1 MQYQWYP
8 GHMVKAKRLIKE
20 NLKLVD
26 LVLELVD
33 GRIPLSSRN
42 PDIDEIVGQKPRIIL
57 LSKSDL
63 ADKEQTIKWSRYF
76 TKSNFKC
83 VEVDLIKGTGLKK
96 VLSLA
101 KEIGAQKHQSQLL
114 RGRINRPTRMM
125 ILGIPN
131 VGKSTLINKLANRS
145 VAQTGDK
152 PGVTKQKQWIKTQNN
167 LEMMDT
173 PGVLWP
179 KFDDEFV
186 GFKLAVT
193 GAIRD
198 EIVNIEDM
206 AYRLISFLME
216 NYPGLLENRYQV
228 PEQGTSDEYL
238 VELSRKRGFLQQ
250 GSTVDHMKG
259 AEVLIR
265 EFRQGKLG
273 RITLDM
279 PQE

>member
-8 GHMVKAKRLIKE
+8 GHMVKAKRVIKE

-42 PDIDEIVGQKPRIIL
+42 PDIDEIVGEKPRILL
-57 LSKSDL
+57 LSKHDL
-63 ADKEQTIKWSRYF
+63 ADKERTEIW
-76 TKSNFKC
+76 TKHFINDGHKC

-96 VLSLA
+96 VLALA
-101 KEIGAQKHQSQLL
+101 KEIGAKRHQSQLL

-131 VGKSTLINKLANRS
+131 VGKSTLINKLANKS

-152 PGVTKQKQWIKTQNN
+152 PGVTKQKQWIRTQNN

-179 KFDDEFV
+179 KFDDDFV

-193 GAIRD
+193 GAIKD

-206 AYRLISFLME
+206 AYRLIDFLQV
-216 NYPGLLENRYQV
+216 NYPGSLEKRYQV
-228 PEQGTSDEYL
+228 VENQTPQDYL
-238 VELSRKRGFLQQ
+238 VKLSEKRGFLQQ
-250 GSTVDHMKG
+250 GSSVDYMKG

-265 EFRQGKLG
+265 EFRQGKIG
-273 RITLDM
+273 KITLDM
-279 PQE
+279 PK

>member
-26 LVLELVD
+26 LVLELLD
-33 GRIPLSSRN
+33 ARIPLSSRN

-57 LSKSDL
+57 LSKCDL
-63 ADKEQTIKWSRYF
+63 ADKEKTNLWINYF
-76 TKSNFKC
+76 TKNNIKC

-101 KEIGAQKHQSQLL
+101 KEIGAQKHQNQLL
-114 RGRINRPTRMM
+114 KGRINRPTRMM

-152 PGVTKQKQWIKTQNN
+152 PGVTKNKQWIKTGNN

-179 KFDDEFV
+179 KFDDEMV

-193 GAIRD
+193 GAIKD
-198 EIVNIEDM
+198 EIVNVEDM
-206 AYRLISFLME
+206 AYRLIQFLMD
-216 NYPGLLENRYQV
+216 NYPGLLSKRYGV
-228 PEQGTSDEYL
+228 PENTSAPEYL
-238 VELSRKRGFLQQ
+238 IALSEKRGFLKQ
-250 GSTVDHMKG
+250 GNTVDYMKG
-259 AEVLIR
+259 AEVLVR

-273 RITLDM
+273 RITLDLL
-279 PQE
+279 

>member
-8 GHMVKAKRLIKE
+8 GHMVKAKRVIKE

-26 LVLELVD
+26 VVLELLD

-42 PDIDEIVGQKPRIIL
+42 PDIDEIVNNKPRIIL

-63 ADKEQTIKWSRYF
+63 ADKARTAKWIKYF
-76 TKSNFKC
+76 TTKGHTC

-96 VLSLA
+96 VLSEA
-101 KEIGAQKHQSQLL
+101 KEIGSQKHKSQLL
-114 RGRINRPTRMM
+114 RGRVNRPTRMM

-152 PGVTKQKQWIKTQNN
+152 PGVTKQKQWIKTHNN

-179 KFDDEFV
+179 KFEDERV

-193 GAIRD
+193 GAIKD
-198 EIVNIEDM
+198 EIVNVEDM
-206 AYRLISFLME
+206 AYRLIDILMK
-216 NYPGLLENRYQV
+216 NYPGSLEKRYEV
-228 PEQGTSDEYL
+228 IEQDASAPEYL
-238 VELSRKRGFLQQ
+238 IKLSEKRGFLLP
-250 GSTVDHMKG
+250 GNKIDHMKG
-259 AEVLIR
+259 AEVLIK
-265 EFRQGKLG
+265 EFR
-273 RITLDM
+273 
-279 PQE
+279 

>member
-8 GHMVKAKRLIKE
+8 GHMVKAKRVIKE

-42 PDIDEIVGQKPRIIL
+42 PDIDEIVGSKPRIIL

-63 ADKEQTIKWSRYF
+63 ADKDRTIMWNRFF
-76 TKSNFKC
+76 TKDGHKC

-101 KEIGAQKHQSQLL
+101 NEIGAKKHQSQLL
-114 RGRINRPTRMM
+114 KGRINRPTRMM

-152 PGVTKQKQWIKTQNN
+152 PGVTKQKQWIRTQNT

-179 KFDDEFV
+179 KFDDDFV

-193 GAIRD
+193 GAIKD

-206 AYRLISFLME
+206 AYRLIEFLMV
-216 NYPGLLENRYQV
+216 NYPGLLEKRYQV
-228 PEQGTSDEYL
+228 PEGISTQEYL
-238 VELSRKRGFLQQ
+238 VELSKKRGFLQQ
-250 GSTVDHMKG
+250 GNSVDYMKG

-273 RITLDM
+273 KITLDI
-279 PQE
+279 PK

>member
-8 GHMVKAKRLIKE
+8 GHMVKAKRVIKE

-42 PDIDEIVGQKPRIIL
+42 PDIDEIVGEKPRIIL

-63 ADKEQTIKWSRYF
+63 ADKDKTAIWNKHF
-76 TKSNFKC
+76 INDGHKC

-96 VLSLA
+96 VLGLA
-101 KEIGAQKHQSQLL
+101 KEIGAKRHQSQLL

-131 VGKSTLINKLANRS
+131 VGKSTLINKLANKS

-152 PGVTKQKQWIKTQNN
+152 PGVTKQKQWIRTQNN

-179 KFDDEFV
+179 KFDDDFV

-193 GAIRD
+193 GAIKD
-198 EIVNIEDM
+198 EIVNVEDM
-206 AYRLISFLME
+206 AYRLIEFLQVNYPSFLE
-216 NYPGLLENRYQV
+216 KRYQV
-228 PEQGTSDEYL
+228 VENHTPQDYL
-238 VELSRKRGFLQQ
+238 VKLSEKRGFLQQ
-250 GSTVDHMKG
+250 GSSVDYMKG

-265 EFRQGKLG
+265 EFRQGKIG
-273 RITLDM
+273 KITLDM
-279 PQE
+279 PK

>member
-1 MQYQWYP
+1 
-8 GHMVKAKRLIKE
+8 MVKAKKLIKE

-26 LVLELVD
+26 LVLELLD
-33 GRIPLSSRN
+33 ARIPLSSRN

-57 LSKSDL
+57 LSKCDL
-63 ADKEQTIKWSRYF
+63 ADKEKTNLWINYF
-76 TKSNFKC
+76 TKNNIKC

-101 KEIGAQKHQSQLL
+101 KEIGVQKHQHQLL
-114 RGRINRPTRMM
+114 KGRINRPTRMM

-152 PGVTKQKQWIKTQNN
+152 PGVTKNKQWIKTGNN

-179 KFDDEFV
+179 KFDDEMV

-198 EIVNIEDM
+198 EIVNFEDM
-206 AYRLISFLME
+206 AYRLIEFLMD
-216 NYPGLLENRYQV
+216 NYPGLLNKRYGV
-228 PEQGTSDEYL
+228 PENITAPEYL
-238 VELSRKRGFLQQ
+238 IALSEKRGFLKQ
-250 GSTVDHMKG
+250 GNIVDYLKG
-259 AEVLIR
+259 AQSLVR

-273 RITLDM
+273 RITLDLLS
-279 PQE
+279 